1 MKNILYNEGEN
12 MKVAFA
18 NISLIIDFDSDE
30 EAEKYKKDNFGKGWW
45 FGETEYNPIIKKWTM
60 EVRRPYGNYNC
71 GW

>member
-1 MKNILYNEGEN
+1 

-30 EAEKYKKDNFGKGWW
+30 EAQTYKNDNFGKGWW
-45 FGETEYNPIIKKWTM
+45 FGETEYNPMIKKWTM
-60 EVRRPYGNYNC
+60 EVRRPYGKYNC